1 MMVTSG
7 VFCPGD
13 DKAIIVIEHFSACV
27 LAGISYF
34 CWQNGLN
41 IHIGNMLS
49 VRNPNLP
56 TIALL
61 SVAGNDD
68 IEQDASKGVGRP
80 DLAGLSLI
88 EYQIMM
94 LARAGIQQFLIEVEN
109 IDGSLI
115 ALSDRCRLRKL
126 TVDFVQTGADILHHI
141 DVDDR
146 IWVQSGQLYVQLAL
160 IETLL
165 KSSENFIATIDGRDE
180 NRAFERIDI
189 NTRWAGVSVVGY
201 DAIAMLR
208 DLPEDW
214 SIMSSL
220 LRQALLAKVPF
231 RPLSQQHVQNGT
243 LTVLTGAQDFSELNR
258 QILRRRVAN
267 RAGYV
272 EVYVFGPIL
281 SLIVP
286 LIWQSPAAV
295 TATKFASA
303 VIALAA
309 VALGFG
315 NFATAACV
323 AALLS
328 IAANALRLAVTDD
341 PDGSD
346 NVQSLS
352 VVTWA
357 LIILA
362 MFSSVYVATSYNDN
376 GLFAAFAVASLAYLA
391 DKMAITG
398 WAKQVLH
405 SPASFALLAIIGAA
419 TVGITAALQWL
430 MVLQLSVLIMASMQ
444 RHAEGQESN

>member
-13 DKAIIVIEHFSACV
+13 DKAINEIEHFSACV